1 MLPPFAL
8 IALSAAA
15 DFVCCYGS
23 QDRTSMTCAQRHLAQ
38 HMKNV
43 LSELSFVQ
51 SGLQTG
57 ELRPSR
63 SLLLR

>member
-23 QDRTSMTCAQRHLAQ
+23 QDRTSMTCAHRHLAQ

-43 LSELSFVQ
+43 LSQLVSAAA
-51 SGLQTG
+51 
-57 ELRPSR
+57 
-63 SLLLR
+63 